1 MMLRRLP
8 MFARQG
14 ARFKYTAAVEKHF
27 HDPQH
32 SGTLD
37 KKNVNVGTGF
47 HGSASCGDLARIQ
60 IEFDHNTGLIK
71 DAAFKTFGCGSAIAA
86 SSYACS
92 VLIGKSLDQVL
103 EVKNTKIATALS
115 LPPVKKHCSLLTE
128 GCIRKAV
135 IDLLKKQPELQE
147 KLSGENKDLLAGM

>member
-8 MFARQG
+8 VIARQG
-14 ARFKYTAAVEKHF
+14 ARFKYAPAVEKHF
-27 HDPQH
+27 HNPTH
-32 SGTLD
+32 IGKLD
-37 KKNVNVGTGF
+37 GKSLNVGTGF

-60 IEFDHNTGLIK
+60 IEFDDKTGLIK

-86 SSYACS
+86 SNYACS
-92 VLIGKSLDQVL
+92 VLIGKTLDQVL
-103 EVKNTKIATALS
+103 EVKNTKIASALN

-135 IDLLKKQPELQE
+135 IDLVKKQPDLKE
-147 KLSGENKDLLAGM
+147 KISPHLRGQLEM